1 MPLTQE
7 RVTYF
12 EAVRVI
18 ATRASQLER
27 GAVYMY
33 SIQSHLQPKD
43 TAECIAIIEFLC
55 KVIPI
60 IIKRRL
66 PSGQTDKLYIRDMTI
81 PDHIVTEF
89 TGRLEQIRA
98 DNLRYL
104 F

>member
-1 MPLTQE
+1 MTLTQQ

-18 ATRASQLER
+18 STRASQIER

-33 SIQSHLQPKD
+33 SIQSEIHPKD

-60 IIKRRL
+60 IIQRKL
-66 PSGQTDKLYIRDMTI
+66 PGGKTDQLYIRDMFI

-89 TGRLEQIRA
+89 TGRLQQIRA

-104 F
+104 

>member
-1 MPLTQE
+1 MTLQ

-12 EAVRVI
+12 EAVRVV
-18 ATRASQLER
+18 ATRASQIER

-33 SIQSHLQPKD
+33 SIQEHLQPKD
-43 TAECIAIIEFLC
+43 NAECIAIIEFLC

-60 IIKRRL
+60 IIERRL
-66 PSGQTDKLYIRDMTI
+66 PGGTIDQLYIRDMCI

-89 TGRLEQIRA
+89 TGRLQQLRTDI
-98 DNLRYL
+98 LRYL